1 MKNTL
6 TIQERLKDLRTE
18 KHLTMEE
25 LEKATGIPRST
36 IGKMENDN
44 TVSMEYPAYITLAN
58 FYGVSTDYI
67 FGLTD
72 IKDNKND
79 VLSSLH
85 LDDETIKIL
94 QSDSLNSRLLCEII
108 KNVYFQRFMSD
119 MEIYVD
125 DLVGMQI
132 KTLNAIVANA
142 REQLQGT
149 LDINDTEHYIETLK
163 VAEIDPDDYFGNMI
177 ANDIKEISK
186 DIRQNHI
193 KDAETADKENPI
205 NELIDATNDLLK
217 DIKSETSADK
227 PSLPS
232 RKSIDPY
239 LRIWAQTM
247 KLKLHELTDEELDF
261 LGNILMKHST
271 ISSPKKP
278 GRGRKK
284 R

>member
-44 TVSMEYPAYITLAN
+44 TISMEYPAYITLAK

-79 VLSSLH
+79 SISSLH
-85 LDDETIKIL
+85 LDDETIEIL
-94 QSDSLNSRLLCEII
+94 QSDFLNSRLLCEII
-108 KNVYFQRFMSD
+108 KNVYFQRFISD

-125 DLVGMQI
+125 DIVGMQI

-142 REQLQGT
+142 REQLQRT
-149 LDINDTEHYIETLK
+149 LDVNDTEHYIETLK
-163 VAEIDPDDYFGNMI
+163 IAEIDPDDYFGNML
-177 ANDIKEISK
+177 ANDIKEIAK
-186 DIRQNHI
+186 DIRQDHI

-205 NELIDATNDLLK
+205 NELIGSTNDLLK
-217 DIKSETSADK
+217 DINPNNEEEKTT
-227 PSLPS
+227 LPS
-232 RKSIDPY
+232 RKSIEPY
-239 LRIWAQTM
+239 LRVWAHALNLNLNKM
-247 KLKLHELTDEELDF
+247 TDEELDF
-261 LGNILMKHST
+261 LGNLLSKYST
-271 ISSPKKP
+271 VSSPKKP

-284 R
+284 K

>member
-44 TVSMEYPAYITLAN
+44 TVSMEYPAYITLAK

-79 VLSSLH
+79 GISSLH
-85 LDDETIKIL
+85 LDDETIEIL

-108 KNVYFQRFMSD
+108 KNIYFQRFMSD

-125 DLVGMQI
+125 DIVGMQI

-142 REQLQGT
+142 REQLQRT
-149 LDINDTEHYIETLK
+149 LDVSDTEHYIETLK
-163 VAEIDPDDYFGNMI
+163 VSEIDPDDYFGNML
-177 ANDIKEISK
+177 ANDIKEIAK
-186 DIRQNHI
+186 DIRQDHI

-205 NELIDATNDLLK
+205 NELIGSTNDLLK
-217 DIKSETSADK
+217 DINPNNEEEKTT
-227 PSLPS
+227 LPS
-232 RKSIDPY
+232 RKSIEPY
-239 LRIWAQTM
+239 LRVWAHALNLNLNKM
-247 KLKLHELTDEELDF
+247 TDEELDF
-261 LGNILMKHST
+261 LGNLLSKYST
-271 ISSPKKP
+271 VSSPKKP

-284 R
+284 K